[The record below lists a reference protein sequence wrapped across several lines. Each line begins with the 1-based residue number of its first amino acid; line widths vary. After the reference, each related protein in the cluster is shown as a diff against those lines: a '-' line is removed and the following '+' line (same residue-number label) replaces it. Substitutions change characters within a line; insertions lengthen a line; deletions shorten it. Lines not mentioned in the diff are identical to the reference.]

1 MTAPHLRPL
10 TPSSPRSTSNG
21 TTKDNPVATIAIT
34 GASGL
39 IGSRLAQQL
48 SSDGHTVKRVVR
60 TEPTGNDIQW
70 DLDAHTIDMDGLNS
84 TDAVVHLAGE
94 PIGAKRWTAATK
106 QRILDSRVTGTT
118 LIASALTRLDTP
130 PKVFVCGSA
139 IGVYGDRGDETLT
152 EDSARGDG
160 FLADVVA
167 AWEAAAQP
175 AIDAGIR
182 TVFART
188 GVVLAPKS
196 ALIGKV
202 RWPFLLG
209 VGGRIGNG
217 TQYVPWIALDDEIR
231 ALTWLIDHDLSGP
244 VNLTAPTPVTNAELT
259 RAIGEVLRRPTVF
272 PIPAVLLRALY
283 GEMGETLA
291 TVSNRVLPVRLTDAG
306 FTFTHTDVR
315 AALAD
320 AFNRRWPR

>member
-1 MTAPHLRPL
+1 M
-10 TPSSPRSTSNG
+10 
-21 TTKDNPVATIAIT
+21 ATIAVT

-39 IGSRLAQQL
+39 IGAKLVATL
-48 SSDGHTVKRVVR
+48 TANGHTVKRLVR
-60 TEPTGNDIQW
+60 GDQTGPDVIRW
-70 DLDAHTIDMDGLNS
+70 DLDAHTIDQDGLNGV
-84 TDAVVHLAGE
+84 DAVVHLAGE

-130 PKVFVCGSA
+130 PSVFVCGSA
-139 IGVYGDRGDETLT
+139 IGVYGDRGDEELT

-160 FLADVVA
+160 FLADVVV

-175 AIDAGIR
+175 AIDHGIR

-188 GVVLAPKS
+188 GVVLAEGSP
-196 ALIGKV
+196 LIDKV
-202 RWPFLLG
+202 RLPFLFG

-217 TQYVPWIALDDEIR
+217 RQYVPWISLEDEIR
-231 ALTWLIDHDLSGP
+231 ALIALIENDLSGP
-244 VNLTAPTPVTNAELT
+244 VNLTAPNPVTNAELT

-272 PIPAVLLRALY
+272 PTPVVALRALY

-291 TVSNRVLPVRLTDAG
+291 TVSNRVLPTRLTTSG

-315 AALAD
+315 DALAL
-320 AFNRRWPR
+320 AFNKPWPR